1 MERRVETGRGGNDWG
16 EGAVRDLSQSPHSS
30 YIPHTPLTHTSF
42 PHSPHTHTL
51 TPLNLSV
58 LFFSFSRFL
67 VFSFSRFLVFSFPQV
82 HAVVRIVLEAGES
95 LVPSLLALPLP
106 SEHPEAHLRGSL
118 LEMLL
123 MATSSDDWTAVK
135 ETRGVWT
142 SLREEVQRGG
152 DDALGAAQ
160 ETLCLAHDALHR
172 SCTYP
177 PDHVYEEGWSCEMR
191 EDFEMHRK
199 VWRNI

>member
-1 MERRVETGRGGNDWG
+1 MRG
-16 EGAVRDLSQSPHSS
+16 LSQSPHSS
-30 YIPHTPLTHTSF
+30 YT
-42 PHSPHTHTL
+42 PHTHLIPSFPTHTIHPL
-51 TPLNLSV
+51 TPLNLNLSI
-58 LFFSFSRFL
+58 LCSL
-67 VFSFSRFLVFSFPQV
+67 FSFPQV

-123 MATSSDDWTAVK
+123 MATSSEDWTAVK

-199 VWRNI
+199 VWRNICLIGFEIETAVLFEIAPLGSRRYI